1 MVWFLLPLVLALG
14 LLLLTL
20 VNVWRT
26 RAIERRWKQ
35 ALHEQERGGGDPSSS

>member
-1 MVWFLLPLVLALG
+1 MVWIVLPLVLALG

-26 RAIERRWKQ
+26 RAIERRWEQ
-35 ALHEQERGGGDPSSS
+35 VLHEQERMDPS

>member
-1 MVWFLLPLVLALG
+1 MVWVLLPLVLALG

-35 ALHEQERGGGDPSSS
+35 VLHEQERGGDPSSS

>member
-1 MVWFLLPLVLALG
+1 MVWVLLPLLLALG
-14 LLLLTL
+14 LLLVTL

-35 ALHEQERGGGDPSSS
+35 ALHEQERWGPLSS

>member
-1 MVWFLLPLVLALG
+1 MVWVLLPLVLALG

-35 ALHEQERGGGDPSSS
+35 ALHEQERGDSLSSST